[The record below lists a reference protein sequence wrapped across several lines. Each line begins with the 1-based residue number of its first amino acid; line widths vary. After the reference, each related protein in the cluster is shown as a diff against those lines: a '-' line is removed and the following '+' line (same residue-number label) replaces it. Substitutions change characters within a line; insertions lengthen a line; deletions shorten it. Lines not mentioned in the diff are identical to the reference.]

1 MIARLLAQ
9 GQNQEV
15 ITLCESSVG
24 NAAKHAAAC
33 ENARKAYL
41 RTMWGRQPF
50 KGRHFASVKCVSIN
64 DSVATVEVFY
74 FHGSPTKG
82 VLQLPIDA
90 FREDGKPFASSA
102 EMENVVHRF
111 GWVVVAD
118 RRCFEGIHLS
128 NVTAVEFDGKSQSL
142 GVKSVQLETVQK

>member
-9 GQNQEV
+9 SQNRDV
-15 ITLCESSVG
+15 VTLCESSMG
-24 NAAKHAAAC
+24 TAAKHAAAC
-33 ENARKAYL
+33 ENARKAYV
-41 RTMWGRQPF
+41 RTIWGRQPF
-50 KGRHFASVKCVSIN
+50 KGRHFASIKCVSIN
-64 DSVATVEVFY
+64 ESVATVEVFY

-82 VLQLPIDA
+82 MLQLPINV
-90 FREDGKPFASSA
+90 FTEDGKPFTSCA
-102 EMENVVHRF
+102 EMENVIHRF

-118 RRCFEGIHLS
+118 RRRFEGIYLS